1 MQTKDKVTVNLK
13 GGLGNQLFQILA
25 GYNYAKVHDK
35 EFFIDYNNKFHASQG
50 NTPSTY
56 KNNLFENIP
65 ENKIDSSFNLYNEPS
80 FEYNKIPFIDGNVLL
95 EGYFQSD
102 YYFDKDDLDIISFS
116 SLKSKIEK
124 IDNFIDDDTVGIHV
138 RGGDYKL
145 YSKHNIINH
154 QYYNDSTNLFK
165 NSKFYAVTDDK
176 NYANQLL
183 PDEVKIIDGG
193 DEIGDFLFLTRCK
206 NLIISNSTLSWFASY
221 FNKKN
226 IIVVPSRW
234 FNDNTNTE
242 GLYRKEFKIITV

>member
-1 MQTKDKVTVNLK
+1 MQTKNKVTVNLK

-25 GYNYAKVHDK
+25 GYNYAKVHNK

-50 NTPSTY
+50 NHPSTY
-56 KNNLFENIP
+56 KDNLFENIT

-80 FEYNKIPFIDGNVLL
+80 FEYNKIPFINGNVLL

-102 YYFDKDDLDIISFS
+102 HYFDKDDLNIISFN
-116 SLKSKIEK
+116 SLKTKINQ
-124 IDNFIDDDTVGIHV
+124 IDNFIDDNAVGIHV
-138 RGGDYKL
+138 RGGDYKI
-145 YSKHNIINH
+145 YSKHNIINQ

-165 NSKFYAVTDDK
+165 NSKLYAVTDDT

-183 PDEVKIIDGG
+183 PSGVKIIDGG
-193 DEIGDFLFLTRCK
+193 SEIGDFLFLTRCK

-221 FNKKN
+221 FNKKD
-226 IIVVPSRW
+226 IIVAPSRW